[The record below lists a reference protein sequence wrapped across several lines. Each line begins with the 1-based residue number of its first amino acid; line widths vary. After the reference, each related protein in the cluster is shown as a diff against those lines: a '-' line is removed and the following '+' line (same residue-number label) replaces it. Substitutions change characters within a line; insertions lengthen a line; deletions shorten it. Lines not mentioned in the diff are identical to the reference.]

1 MLVSGPDVQEV
12 PFQVSKYLT
21 PSGLAGAGALAP
33 STAIAAVD
41 DPPPEP
47 LSLAL
52 FKPFFSV
59 QLAPFHSSVLSV

>member
-1 MLVSGPDVQEV
+1 MLLRDGCDCAA
-12 PFQVSKYLT
+12 YLE
-21 PSGLAGAGALAP
+21 LMAALCRRAGALAP

-52 FKPFFSV
+52 FKSLFSV
-59 QLAPFHSSVLSV
+59 QLAPFHSSVLPV

>member
-1 MLVSGPDVQEV
+1 VLVSGPDVQEE
-12 PFQVSKYLT
+12 PSQVSKYLT

-47 LSLAL
+47 LSLA
-52 FKPFFSV
+52 FI
-59 QLAPFHSSVLSV
+59 